1 MPLSKVGFCGGEKT
15 DLNERR
21 VNLNENSNPLF
32 VFPGS
37 DFLNG
42 GGRRC
47 ERSPDCESSSV
58 PRAGSSFVPFNEVIV
73 K

>member
-1 MPLSKVGFCGGEKT
+1 MRHCQKWDSGGGAE
-15 DLNERR
+15 LNERG
-21 VNLNENSNPLF
+21 VNPNENSNSVF
-32 VFPGS
+32 VFPGRV
-37 DFLNG
+37 FLNG
-42 GGRRC
+42 GGSGC